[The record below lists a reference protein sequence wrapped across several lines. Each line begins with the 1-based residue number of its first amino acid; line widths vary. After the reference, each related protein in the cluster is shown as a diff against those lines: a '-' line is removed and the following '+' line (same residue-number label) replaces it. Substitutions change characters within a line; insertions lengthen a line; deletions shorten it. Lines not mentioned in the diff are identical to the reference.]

1 MVNRREFIQTST
13 TLAGFA
19 LSGGSEVAGQDP
31 PGPFSDPSRTFDPK
45 ELDAIPGWAFSL
57 PFHRI
62 PTIRPCKVATFDQLQ
77 ADQFLIH
84 ETDPIPLG
92 GVYHGIASEW
102 WGTPE
107 IWKKFFGCD
116 PSRVGLD
123 AWRDKQRCFGTFA
136 HHRTGRPLR
145 NWGEFPIKCY
155 KVPIREAKK
164 KLRPDAAAE
173 ARLYAYGGLLPG
185 PLFRHRIGQPV
196 VVRFENELETEVS
209 IHLHGGHSP
218 SHSDGFPSFYVLQN
232 KARDYFYPHILP
244 LRFERDDEKE
254 APPHTLSL
262 RDGMKKP
269 GYDPRVG
276 QGGVAGYVPDMA
288 EAQSTMW
295 YHDHAMDATGYNV
308 SKGLA
313 SMCLCFSEPELW
325 LIANN
330 ILPGLG
336 EKSCFDPEE
345 QGPGSD
351 KELEDPELPGHYLP
365 GKEPFHNPFDIPMVL
380 QDKIVDRDTGQIAF
394 DSQGHNG
401 YLGTT
406 MFVNGVPWPS
416 LAVENRKY
424 RFRILDGSNA
434 RIFRLR
440 ILAEEDYLR
449 ARDEGM
455 TSDDYDRC
463 SKEFLQ
469 IGKDTWLWSE
479 PVPQKSVV
487 LAMAK
492 RVDLVFDF
500 TERGC
505 SPLFKKDGAE
515 VVPLPPAKGKPG
527 GRVFYLVNTMPQN
540 DGRGPKVKL
549 EVPEDPRMQ
558 ALPFDTEGFKLTE
571 LNRPIPLMRFCVEGD
586 PIPIEQE
593 AEVAVGVPLIR
604 PRPRIPDSDV
614 RVIREF
620 VFQRGKGFWMVNKR
634 FYDPT
639 ISNASPVLG
648 SAEEWVLRNGG
659 GGWWHPIHIHLEGHQ
674 LVAYLK
680 DFAADEL
687 KDEENATTL
696 APLDRMTDVT
706 RELPHAEVIAN
717 HDTQI
722 LGPNTAVRIRMRFR
736 TWPGPFVFHCHNL
749 EHEDMRMMFNFEPVP
764 DENFEPSTA
773 FDPLHHDPDAAPTAR
788 THGNDVTMGGYHK
801 DDRPHGRMGELPWE
815 MYPVPITPVERGG
828 EFLIPPRQTK

>member
-1 MVNRREFIQTST
+1 MLDRRTFLRAT
-13 TLAGFA
+13 TAVPGFA
-19 LSGGSEVAGQDP
+19 LITRSEAGEEP
-31 PGPFSDPSRTFDPK
+31 TGPFSNPTRTFDPK
-45 ELDAIPGWAFSL
+45 DLDAIPNWAFSL
-57 PFHRI
+57 PFHHI
-62 PTIRPCKVATFDQLQ
+62 PTIRPCRIATFEALQ
-77 ADQFLIH
+77 ADKFIIH
-84 ETDPIPLG
+84 ESDPVPIG
-92 GVYHGIASEW
+92 EVFHGIASEW
-102 WGTPE
+102 WNSPR
-107 IWKKFFGCD
+107 IWKAFFGCD
-116 PSRVGLD
+116 PAKVGLA
-123 AWRDKQRCFGTFA
+123 AWQDKQRCFGTFA
-136 HHRTGRPLR
+136 HHKTGRPLK
-145 NWGEFPIKCY
+145 NWGEFPVKCY
-155 KVPIREAKK
+155 KVPIREAAV
-164 KLRPDAAAE
+164 KLRPDGAAE
-173 ARLYAYGGLLPG
+173 ARVYTYGDLLPG
-185 PLFRHRIGQPV
+185 PLFRHRIGQPA
-196 VVRFENELETEVS
+196 VVRFENQLETEVS

-244 LRFERDDEKE
+244 LRPEE
-254 APPHTLSL
+254 ADQAPCELPL
-262 RDGMKKP
+262 RDGTRKP
-269 GYDPRVG
+269 GYDPKLGR
-276 QGGVAGYVPDMA
+276 GGGPGHVPDMA

-330 ILPGLG
+330 ILPNDG

-345 QGPGSD
+345 QGPGCD
-351 KELEDPELPGHYLP
+351 EELEDPDRPGHYLR
-365 GKEPFHNPFDIPMVL
+365 GKEPFHNPYDIPMVL
-380 QDKIVDRDTGQIAF
+380 QDKIIDRETGQIAF
-394 DSQGHNG
+394 DTQGHNG

-406 MFVNGVPWPS
+406 MFVNGVPWPT
-416 LAVENRKY
+416 LTVENRKY

-440 ILAEEDYLR
+440 FLAEEDYIR
-449 ARDEGM
+449 ARDGGM
-455 TSDDYDRC
+455 TSDEYDRC

-479 PVPQKSVV
+479 PLPQTSVV

-505 SPLFKKDGAE
+505 TPLFRKDGDE
-515 VVPLPPAKGKPG
+515 VVPLPAAKGKPG

-540 DGRGPKVKL
+540 DGRGPKANL

-558 ALPFDTEGFKLTE
+558 ALPFETDAFKLTE
-571 LNRPIPLMRFCVEGD
+571 LNKPIPLLRFCVEGD
-586 PIPIEQE
+586 PLPIEKE

-604 PRPRIPDSDV
+604 PRRRIDDADV
-614 RVIREF
+614 RVVREF
-620 VFQRGKGFWMVNKR
+620 VFHRGKGFWMVNKR

-674 LVAYLK
+674 IVAYLK
-680 DFAADEL
+680 DFAADAL
-687 KDEENATTL
+687 KDAENATTL
-696 APLDRMTDVT
+696 KPLSEMTDVT
-706 RELPHAEVIAN
+706 HAIHRTELIAN

-764 DENFEPSTA
+764 DETYEPPTRL
-773 FDPLHHDPDAAPTAR
+773 DPLHHDPDAAPTAR
-788 THGNDVTMGGYHK
+788 THGNDLTMNGYDK
-801 DDRPHGRMGELPWE
+801 DKNPDGRMGELPWE
-815 MYPVPITPVERGG
+815 LYPVPITPVERGG
-828 EFLIPPRQTK
+828 EFLIPPRKK